1 MGEKD
6 ITYFKSCFWQRV
18 KPPRRFLAF
27 PIQPSMT
34 LYFDMF
40 QNLSDK
46 LSGVLKTLGGKSKL
60 SEDNISDA
68 LTEVRKALLSADVHF
83 KVAREFVDQVKSAC
97 LGQEVL
103 KSVEPG
109 QQVVKI
115 INDELVKLL
124 GEGNSALLTD
134 RPLRVLMV
142 GLHGAGKTTTSAKL
156 AKHLAKDGR
165 TPMLVACDVYR
176 PAAIDQ
182 LEFLANQENFSCYL
196 DRENKDVSAIARA
209 GWEKSKSNGSDLV
222 IFDTAGRLQ
231 IDDNLVDELD
241 RLKKEIDPHEILLVA
256 DAALGQ
262 EAVNVAK
269 TFHERLGL
277 SGIILTK
284 IDGDARGGAALS
296 MKKVTGAPIKFM
308 GTGEKI
314 DEFEAFHPDR
324 LASRILGMGDVV
336 SLVEKAQE
344 HFDEEESARMAE
356 KMLKAEF
363 DFEDFLTQMRQM
375 KKLGSMGSI
384 AQMLP
389 GMSNVQV
396 GDKEEAA
403 LGRHEAII
411 LSMTKQERR
420 FPRIIGGSRR
430 KRIADGAGV
439 QIRDV
444 NLLIKQFSQMQKM
457 MRKMKG
463 GKMKQLMNAFGG
475 GSGGGLPDLDGMD
488 PKQLAKLAKQFK

>member
-1 MGEKD
+1 M
-6 ITYFKSCFWQRV
+6 
-18 KPPRRFLAF
+18 
-27 PIQPSMT
+27 PSSHVIVGT
-34 LYFDMF
+34 SMF
-40 QNLSDK
+40 ENLTDK
-46 LSGVLKTLGGKSKL
+46 LSGVLRNLGGKSRL
-60 SEDNISDA
+60 TEDNIADA
-68 LTEVRKALLSADVHF
+68 LTEIRKALLSADVHF
-83 KVAREFVDQVKSAC
+83 RVAREFVDEVKSSC
-97 LGQEVL
+97 LGQDVL
-103 KSVEPG
+103 KSVSPG

-124 GEGNSALLTD
+124 GEGSHELID
-134 RPLRVLMV
+134 QSPLRILMV

-156 AKHLAKDGR
+156 AKYLAKTGR
-165 TPMLVACDVYR
+165 KPMLVACDIYR

-182 LEFLANQENFSCYL
+182 LEFLANQEKFPCHL
-196 DRENKDVSAIARA
+196 DRQSTDVPAIARA
-209 GWEKSKSNGSDLV
+209 GWEKSKAEGADLV

-231 IDDNLVDELD
+231 IDNDLVEELE
-241 RLKKEIDPHEILLVA
+241 RVIKEINPHEVLLVA
-256 DAALGQ
+256 DSALGQ
-262 EAVNVAK
+262 EAVSVAK
-269 TFHERLGL
+269 TFHDHLGL
-277 SGIILTK
+277 TGIILTK

-296 MKKVTGAPIKFM
+296 MKKVTGAPIKFI

-314 DEFEAFHPDR
+314 SDFETFYPDR

-363 DFEDFLTQMRQM
+363 DFEDFLSQMRQM

-384 AQMLP
+384 AKMLP
-389 GMSNVQV
+389 GMGNVNI
-396 GDKEEAA
+396 GDKEESA
-403 LGRHEAII
+403 LGKHEAII

-430 KRIADGAGV
+430 KRIADGSGV

-475 GSGGGLPDLDGMD
+475 DSSMPDLEGMD
-488 PKQLAKLAKQFK
+488 PKQLARLANQFK

>member
-1 MGEKD
+1 
-6 ITYFKSCFWQRV
+6 
-18 KPPRRFLAF
+18 
-27 PIQPSMT
+27 
-34 LYFDMF
+34 MF
-40 QNLSDK
+40 ENLTEK
-46 LSGVLKTLGGKSKL
+46 LSGVLRSLGGKSKL
-60 SEDNISDA
+60 SEDNIADA

-83 KVAREFVDQVKSAC
+83 RVAREFVDEVKSAC

-103 KSVEPG
+103 KSVSPG

-115 INDELVKLL
+115 INDELVRLL
-124 GEGNSALLTD
+124 GEGNSTL
-134 RPLRVLMV
+134 REESPLRVLMV
-142 GLHGAGKTTTSAKL
+142 GLHGAGKTTTTAKL
-156 AKHLAKDGR
+156 ARHLAKTGR
-165 TPMLVACDVYR
+165 KPMLVACDVYR

-182 LEFLANQENFSCYL
+182 LEFLANQENFPCHL
-196 DRENKDVSAIARA
+196 DRQSKDVQAIARA
-209 GWEKSKSNGSDLV
+209 GWEKSKSAGADLV

-231 IDDNLVDELD
+231 IDDELVDELE
-241 RLKKEIDPHEILLVA
+241 RVKKEIDPHEILLVA
-256 DAALGQ
+256 DSALGQ

-277 SGIILTK
+277 SGIVLTK

-314 DEFEAFHPDR
+314 DEFEPFHPDR

-344 HFDEEESARMAE
+344 HLDEEESARMAE

-363 DFEDFLTQMRQM
+363 DFEDFLSQMRQM

-384 AQMLP
+384 AKMLP
-389 GMSNVQV
+389 GMGNVQV

-420 FPRIIGGSRR
+420 LPRIIGGSRR

-475 GSGGGLPDLDGMD
+475 GGGGLPDLEGMD
-488 PKQLAKLAKQFK
+488 PKQLARLAKQFK

>member
-1 MGEKD
+1 
-6 ITYFKSCFWQRV
+6 
-18 KPPRRFLAF
+18 
-27 PIQPSMT
+27 
-34 LYFDMF
+34 MF
-40 QNLSDK
+40 ENLTDK
-46 LSGVLKTLGGKSKL
+46 LSNVLRSIGGKSKL
-60 SEDNISDA
+60 TEDNISDA

-83 KVAREFVDQVKSAC
+83 RVARDFIDEVKDAC
-97 LGQEVL
+97 LGQDVL
-103 KSVEPG
+103 KSVSPG

-124 GEGNSALLTD
+124 GDGNVELKND
-134 RPLRVLMV
+134 RPLRILMV

-156 AKHLAKDGR
+156 AKHLSKKGSKP
-165 TPMLVACDVYR
+165 TLVACDVYR

-182 LEFLANQENFSCYL
+182 LEFLAKQENFSCYL
-196 DRENKDVSAIARA
+196 DRECKDVPAIARA
-209 GWEKSKSNGSDLV
+209 GWESSKTNGSDLV

-231 IDDNLVDELD
+231 IDDELVGELEK
-241 RLKKEIDPHEILLVA
+241 LKHKVDPHEILLVA
-256 DAALGQ
+256 DSALGQ

-277 SGIILTK
+277 TGIILTK

-296 MKKVTGAPIKFM
+296 MKKVTGAPIKFI

-314 DEFEAFHPDR
+314 DEIEPFHPDR

-344 HFDEEESARMAE
+344 HFDEKESARMAE

-363 DFEDFLTQMRQM
+363 DFEDFLSQMRQM

-384 AQMLP
+384 AKMLP
-389 GMSNVQV
+389 GMGNVQV
-396 GDKEEAA
+396 GDKEETA

-411 LSMTKQERR
+411 LSMTKQERK

-457 MRKMKG
+457 MKKMKG

-475 GSGGGLPDLDGMD
+475 TGGMPDLEGMD
-488 PKQLAKLAKQFK
+488 PKQLARLAKQFK

>member
-1 MGEKD
+1 
-6 ITYFKSCFWQRV
+6 
-18 KPPRRFLAF
+18 
-27 PIQPSMT
+27 
-34 LYFDMF
+34 MF
-40 QNLSDK
+40 ENLTDK
-46 LSGVLKTLGGKSKL
+46 LSNVLRSIGGKSKL
-60 SEDNISDA
+60 TEDNISDA

-83 KVAREFVDQVKSAC
+83 RVARDFIDEVKDAC
-97 LGQEVL
+97 LGQDVL
-103 KSVEPG
+103 KSVSPG

-124 GEGNSALLTD
+124 GDGNVELKND
-134 RPLRVLMV
+134 RPLRILMV

-156 AKHLAKDGR
+156 AKHLSKKGSKP
-165 TPMLVACDVYR
+165 TLVACDVYR

-182 LEFLANQENFSCYL
+182 LEFLAKQENFSCYL
-196 DRENKDVSAIARA
+196 DRECKDVPAIARA
-209 GWEKSKSNGSDLV
+209 GWESSKTNGSDLV

-231 IDDNLVDELD
+231 IDDELVGELEK
-241 RLKKEIDPHEILLVA
+241 LKQKVDPHEILLVA
-256 DAALGQ
+256 DSALGQ

-277 SGIILTK
+277 TGIILTK

-296 MKKVTGAPIKFM
+296 MKKVTGAPIKFL

-314 DEFEAFHPDR
+314 DEIEPFHPDR

-344 HFDEEESARMAE
+344 HFDEKESARMAE

-363 DFEDFLTQMRQM
+363 DFEDFLSQMRQM

-384 AQMLP
+384 AKMLP
-389 GMSNVQV
+389 GMGNVQV
-396 GDKEEAA
+396 GDKEETA

-411 LSMTKQERR
+411 LSMTKQERK

-457 MRKMKG
+457 MKKMKG

-475 GSGGGLPDLDGMD
+475 TGGMPDLEGMD
-488 PKQLAKLAKQFK
+488 PKQLARLAKQFK

>member
-1 MGEKD
+1 
-6 ITYFKSCFWQRV
+6 
-18 KPPRRFLAF
+18 
-27 PIQPSMT
+27 
-34 LYFDMF
+34 MF
-40 QNLSDK
+40 ENLTDK
-46 LSGVLKTLGGKSKL
+46 LSNVLRSIGGKSKL
-60 SEDNISDA
+60 TEDNISSA

-83 KVAREFVDQVKSAC
+83 RVARDFIDEVKDAC
-97 LGQEVL
+97 LGQDVI
-103 KSVEPG
+103 KSVSPG

-124 GEGNSALLTD
+124 GGGNVELKND
-134 RPLRVLMV
+134 RPLRILMV

-156 AKHLAKDGR
+156 AKHLSKKGSKP
-165 TPMLVACDVYR
+165 TLVACDVYR

-182 LEFLANQENFSCYL
+182 LEFLAKQENFACYL
-196 DRENKDVSAIARA
+196 DRECKDVPAIARA
-209 GWEKSKSNGSDLV
+209 GWESSKNNGSDLV

-231 IDDNLVDELD
+231 IDEELVGELEK
-241 RLKKEIDPHEILLVA
+241 LKQKVDPHEILLVA
-256 DAALGQ
+256 DSALGQ

-277 SGIILTK
+277 TGIILTK

-296 MKKVTGAPIKFM
+296 MKKVTGAPIKFI

-314 DEFEAFHPDR
+314 DEIEPFHPDR

-363 DFEDFLTQMRQM
+363 DFEDFLSQMRHM

-384 AQMLP
+384 AKMLP
-389 GMSNVQV
+389 GMGNVQV
-396 GDKEEAA
+396 GDKEETA

-457 MRKMKG
+457 MKKMKG
-463 GKMKQLMNAFGG
+463 GKMKQLMNSFGG
-475 GSGGGLPDLDGMD
+475 TGGMPDLEGMD
-488 PKQLAKLAKQFK
+488 PKQLARLAKQFK